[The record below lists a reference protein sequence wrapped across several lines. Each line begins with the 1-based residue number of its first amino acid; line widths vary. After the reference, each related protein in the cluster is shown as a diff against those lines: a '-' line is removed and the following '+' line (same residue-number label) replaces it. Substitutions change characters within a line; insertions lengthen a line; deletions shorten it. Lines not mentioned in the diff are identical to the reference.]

1 MDGRSL
7 PLRPLLV
14 RPEVIGGRRRLSLAV
29 PMICTSSVGV
39 ATGMIWPLLSLRLDQ
54 MGFDSGAIGL
64 SASVQSAASLAVAP
78 AVPELLCRCGMTRLV
93 GSGLLVMIVSLLLF
107 PAFPSFGDWL
117 GLRAAFG
124 AAVSIVSIA
133 TPVWITALA
142 RDGSKGATIG
152 VFGLLWSAGFATGPL
167 IIGST
172 QSAAWLP
179 FLESAGVVTIGALP
193 LAMWRFDAP
202 IVAPCSAGHW
212 GSAARNIATPALTA
226 ALMLGV
232 LDSANDSFLPLY
244 GLRNG
249 LDERSAVSMLVTVQ
263 IGTMAAQVPVGWLAD
278 RMTNARLMLSLAG
291 IGTLALGFLGSTAQH
306 PLWRLCDLGLLGFA
320 IGGIWTTSI
329 VLLAEQF
336 GERER
341 AVGNMARV
349 FLYGLGGML
358 FLPLVGSGIDEFG
371 ADALPVS
378 SAAAFLLLGISCS
391 RARRRR
397 RNC

>member
-1 MDGRSL
+1 
-7 PLRPLLV
+7 
-14 RPEVIGGRRRLSLAV
+14 VIGGRRGLNLAV

-39 ATGMIWPLLSLRLDQ
+39 ATGMMWPLLSLRLDQ
-54 MGFDSGAIGL
+54 MGFDSGSIGL
-64 SASVQSAASLAVAP
+64 SASVQSAAGLAVAP
-78 AVPELLCRCGMTRLV
+78 AVPELLCHCGITRLV
-93 GSGLLVMIVSLLLF
+93 VSGLLAMIVCLLLF
-107 PAFPSFGDWL
+107 PAFPSFDGWL

-124 AAVSIVSIA
+124 AGVSIVSIA

-142 RDGSKGATIG
+142 RDGSKGTTIG

-167 IIGST
+167 IIAST
-172 QSAAWLP
+172 PSAEWLP
-179 FLESAGVVTIGALP
+179 FLESAGIVTIGTLP
-193 LAMWRFDAP
+193 LVMWQFDAP
-202 IVAPCSAGHW
+202 VMIPCSAMRW
-212 GSAARNIATPALTA
+212 SSAARNITTPALTA

-244 GLRNG
+244 GLRDG

-263 IGTMAAQVPVGWLAD
+263 IGTMVAQLPIGWLAD
-278 RMTNARLMLSLAG
+278 RMRSARLMLSLAG
-291 IGTLALGFLGSTAQH
+291 IGTLALGFLGLAARH
-306 PLWRLCDLGLLGFA
+306 PLWRIGDLGVLGFA

-378 SAAAFLLLGISCS
+378 SAAAFLLLGIACS
-391 RARRRR
+391 RARHPRPDG
-397 RNC
+397 